1 MYVSGGGMIS
11 IYGKMLTLG
20 TPDEGHKNA
29 LFCNFSEFH
38 LKWNKGEKSLW
49 LGGITLGKK
58 P

>member
-1 MYVSGGGMIS
+1 VCMYVSGGGMIS

-38 LKWNKGEKSLW
+38 LK
-49 LGGITLGKK
+49 
-58 P
+58 